1 MSELSKLLLE
11 MRTVLFG
18 SDQSEPN
25 ADACEQLTR
34 EFFKEDT
41 LRLLIVSLPK
51 LAMGVSSKSINQDGF
66 MNNLQLTIY

>member
-1 MSELSKLLLE
+1 MWKYVFSLEFVVQMSELSKLLLE

-41 LRLLIVSLPK
+41 LRLLIASLPK
-51 LAMGVSSKSINQDGF
+51 LAMGVSSK
-66 MNNLQLTIY
+66 